1 MMLALHTRR
10 SSRLWAHT
18 LRLAPFA
25 LVLGTAGACQTE
37 TDDSG
42 ADTDAGG
49 EGNDSGAD
57 SGNDLG
63 SDLGNDL
70 GSDLG
75 GNGQGAGSGSGG
87 VGGDG
92 PVCETASSE
101 TELKPVYLAVAF
113 DVSGSMGKQDKPYW
127 WYDPTFKWVPVSQA
141 MRAFFEDPAARGIS
155 ATMGMFPS
163 LAESTRCDVA
173 SYQEPDV
180 PMTALPS
187 SAFDVALDAYE
198 EEVGD
203 PLAGGNW
210 RGGTPT
216 AAAIEGIATSLD
228 DLRAEEPD
236 AVFAVV
242 LVTDGLPTCP
252 DDGLN
257 VAIDAVTELEAEGI
271 PTYVVGI
278 QNPTEP
284 PSEPPEDW
292 GDDWGTCTFGEGG
305 GDTPCPEENNLEALQ
320 NLAVAG
326 GTEEA
331 FLLDTD
337 DPLATQE
344 ALTEAMLEIAADSVS
359 CEVTIPDHP
368 NPGETFEPDK
378 IDVVA
383 GIDGEEVRLEYDETC
398 EIPLAWHYD
407 DPADPSLIQLCPEAC
422 SAVQADPNGS
432 LEVQFLCEARPPVV
446 K

>member
-1 MMLALHTRR
+1 MTSPLRTRL
-10 SSRLWAHT
+10 SSRRWART
-18 LRLAPFA
+18 TQVSVFAFA
-25 LVLGTAGACQTE
+25 LATAGACQTE
-37 TDDSG
+37 TDDTGS
-42 ADTDAGG
+42 DSDAGG
-49 EGNDSGAD
+49 EGNDSGSD
-57 SGNDLG
+57 SGSDLGDDLG
-63 SDLGNDL
+63 SDLS
-70 GSDLG
+70 SDLG
-75 GNGQGAGSGSGG
+75 GDGQGAGSGADG
-87 VGGDG
+87 VGGGG

-101 TELKPVYLAVAF
+101 TGLKPVYLAVAF
-113 DVSGSMGKQDKPYW
+113 DVSGSMGKLDKPNW
-127 WYDPTFKWVPVSQA
+127 WHDPTLKWVPVSQA
-141 MRAFFEDPAARGIS
+141 MRAFFEDPAAQGIS

-163 LAESTRCDVA
+163 LETGCDSG
-173 SYQEPDV
+173 SYEEPDV

-187 SAFDVALDAYE
+187 TAFDVALDAYE

-203 PLAGGNW
+203 PLAGGDW

-228 DLRAEEPD
+228 GLRAEETD

-257 VAIDAVTELEAEGI
+257 AAVDAVTALEADGI

-278 QNPTEP
+278 QNPSEP

-292 GDDWGTCTFGEGG
+292 DNDWGTCASGNGG
-305 GDTPCPEENNLEALQ
+305 GDTPCPEDDNLDALQ
-320 NLAVAG
+320 ELAVAG

-344 ALTEAMLEIAADSVS
+344 ALTAALLQIAADSVS
-359 CEVTIPDHP
+359 CEVPIPDHP

-398 EIPLAWHYD
+398 EIPLSWHYD
-407 DPADPSLIQLCPEAC
+407 DDSDPTWIELCPDAC

-432 LEVQFLCEARPPVV
+432 LEVQFLCEPRPPVV